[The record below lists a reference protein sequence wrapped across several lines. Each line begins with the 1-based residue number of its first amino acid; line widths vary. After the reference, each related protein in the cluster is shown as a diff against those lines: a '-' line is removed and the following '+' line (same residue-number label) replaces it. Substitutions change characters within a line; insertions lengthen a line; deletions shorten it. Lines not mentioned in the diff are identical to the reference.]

1 MLWVMMCLVS
11 VLPGR
16 AHHTQV
22 KLILGILP
30 SLNKLSA
37 SPNTVK
43 QNLILLCSSED
54 EAEAAMSNLQKE
66 KITSTSKE
74 LEAFQHKMSKD
85 EGACMVTLEKIADA
99 VEQDLKTKAQ
109 KGTKTK

>member
-1 MLWVMMCLVS
+1 MIWVMMCLVS
-11 VLPGR
+11 VLPER

-37 SPNTVK
+37 SPSTVK
-43 QNLILLCSSED
+43 QNLILLCSSEH
-54 EAEAAMSNLQKE
+54 EAEAAMSRLQKE

-74 LEAFQHKMSKD
+74 LGFPAN
-85 EGACMVTLEKIADA
+85 
-99 VEQDLKTKAQ
+99 VEQGRRCVHGQT
-109 KGTKTK
+109 

>member
-16 AHHTQV
+16 THHTQV

-37 SPNTVK
+37 SPNTIK

-74 LEAFQHKMSKD
+74 LESFQHKMSKD
-85 EGACMVTLEKIADA
+85 EGACMVTLEKLSLIHI
-99 VEQDLKTKAQ
+99 
-109 KGTKTK
+109 

>member
-1 MLWVMMCLVS
+1 MICVFIEEVHWYTANVLGHDVLVS

-16 AHHTQV
+16 THHTQV

-54 EAEAAMSNLQKE
+54 EAEA
-66 KITSTSKE
+66 
-74 LEAFQHKMSKD
+74 
-85 EGACMVTLEKIADA
+85 
-99 VEQDLKTKAQ
+99 
-109 KGTKTK
+109 